1 MNSVDFFKENKYCVV
16 NKIAEKALVD
26 CVTKYALL
34 QEAYSFSADGNQV
47 VGAHAVYADFLMES
61 LLLQYKKPV
70 EEATGLSLIPTYS
83 FYRVY
88 RRGHE
93 LIPHKDRES
102 CEISMTVS
110 YGFDYRGKD
119 YKWPIH
125 IDGNPVFLE
134 PGDGA
139 IYKGC
144 DVEHWRDMMDV
155 PQDSYHVQCFYH
167 YVDANGPYSE
177 FAYDKKVPS
186 HLNYLEEIIKG

>member
-1 MNSVDFFKENKYCVV
+1 MNDSNFFSKNKYCVIK
-16 NKIAEKALVD
+16 NIAEKSLVD
-26 CVTKYALL
+26 CVTGYALL
-34 QEAYSFSADGNQV
+34 QEAYSFSPDSNQV

-61 LLLQYKKPV
+61 LLLNYQPAV
-70 EEATGLSLIPTYS
+70 ESATGLSLLPTYS

-88 RRGHE
+88 RRGNE
-93 LIPHKDRES
+93 LTPHKDRES

-125 IDGNPVFLE
+125 IDGNPVLLE

-139 IYKGC
+139 VYRGC
-144 DVEHWRDMMDV
+144 EVEHWRDLLDV

-167 YVDANGPYSE
+167 YVDKNGPNAEY
-177 FAYDKKVPS
+177 AYDKKNSS
-186 HLNYLEEIIKG
+186 HLKYLQDKSNF